1 MEEKKNEQE
10 NQNSDQE
17 KSEIPVEK
25 PVSSEKSAASES
37 SEKTDEQASSEK
49 PVVSDNEATVG
60 KEEKADKPAEKS
72 EAKPKPAP
80 KDPRAKLYKPEQ
92 TLIISSSPHFHSHDS
107 VPKIMWSVVIALI
120 PATIMA
126 IIYFGM
132 GALIMIGACVAA
144 ALVTEVLM
152 NKMKGE
158 GLTINDGSAA
168 ITGLLLALTLPP
180 SLPLSAGV
188 IGSVFSISIGK
199 HIFGGLG
206 YNIFNPA
213 LLGRAFLQASFPVAM
228 TTWTNPGT
236 AKYAQVDAVSAAT
249 PLAQFKFEK
258 IITDYG
264 DLLTGNVGGSLGETS
279 ALAVMIGGVFLLI
292 MKYADWRIPV
302 SYLGTVLVVGGIFWF
317 ISPGEYPDPVFQL
330 LAGGLMLGA
339 LFMATDMVTSPITT
353 TGAWIFGAG
362 AGIVLIIIRLFG
374 GVPEGVMYSI
384 LFMNAFTP
392 LINRYT
398 RPKFF
403 GEVRA

>member
-317 ISPGEYPDPVFQL
+317 ISPGDYPDPVFQL

>member
-302 SYLGTVLVVGGIFWF
+302 SYLGTVLVYF
-317 ISPGEYPDPVFQL
+317 
-330 LAGGLMLGA
+330 
-339 LFMATDMVTSPITT
+339 T
-353 TGAWIFGAG
+353 
-362 AGIVLIIIRLFG
+362 RR
-374 GVPEGVMYSI
+374 VP
-384 LFMNAFTP
+384 
-392 LINRYT
+392 
-398 RPKFF
+398 
-403 GEVRA
+403 